1 MAPLIARHSDSLLF
15 YKSDR
20 HGMSLGTVEMLW
32 KTALAEYKAST
43 KVDLEDE
50 KCETVLQKI
59 TDFWGI
65 KKPSAKA
72 TTSAATNG
80 AKGDE
85 EAGGTG
91 GTAANDISDIAGPP
105 AIHQPLAPENN
116 SKKYRGLSIFTNK
129 QKKPTDSAGSG
140 GGDGKY
146 NDEGDLAKY
155 VMGYAG
161 SFETERTSGTWN
173 EIGHLM
179 A

>member
-1 MAPLIARHSDSLLF
+1 
-15 YKSDR
+15 
-20 HGMSLGTVEMLW
+20 MSLGTVEMLW

-59 TDFWGI
+59 TDFW
-65 KKPSAKA
+65 
-72 TTSAATNG
+72 
-80 AKGDE
+80 GDE